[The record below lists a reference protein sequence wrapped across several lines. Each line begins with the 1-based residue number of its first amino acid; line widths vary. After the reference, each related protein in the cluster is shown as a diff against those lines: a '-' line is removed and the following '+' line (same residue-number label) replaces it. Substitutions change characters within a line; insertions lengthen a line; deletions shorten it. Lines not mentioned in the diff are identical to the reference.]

1 MPRPLLNTEHM
12 IASKWHKEGDDSG
25 TADECSSGQQE
36 GRKKRQMLLVVV
48 RVVDL
53 GIIGF
58 YFGDTLMQRQ
68 WRCIVLSAND
78 CGGSGRRGD
87 VFGGCS

>member
-12 IASKWHKEGDDSG
+12 IASKWYKEGDDSG

-48 RVVDL
+48 RVVIL
-53 GIIGF
+53 GMIRFQIGDIL
-58 YFGDTLMQRQ
+58 GQSH
-68 WRCIVLSAND
+68 WHCIVLGVND
-78 CGGSGRRGD
+78 CGWSGGRGD
-87 VFGGCS
+87 VV

>member
-48 RVVDL
+48 RVVIL
-53 GIIGF
+53 GMIRFQIGDILGQS
-58 YFGDTLMQRQ
+58 Y
-68 WRCIVLSAND
+68 WHCIVLGVND
-78 CGGSGRRGD
+78 CGWSGGRGD
-87 VFGGCS
+87 VV